1 MIKVTFALALMHIG
15 LNLTLSKSENKL
27 KLILNNINKYEGLE
41 ECRRLIQA
49 GFEQNN
55 IGPIQAF
62 GLMLSM
68 LSKILSI
75 IGFLITIT
83 LYLCYITQ

>member
-1 MIKVTFALALMHIG
+1 MYIG
-15 LNLTLSKSENKL
+15 LNLTLSKSKDKL
-27 KLILNNINKYEGLE
+27 KLIFSSVNKYEGLE

-49 GFEQNN
+49 GLEQNN

-62 GLMLSM
+62 GLMLNV

-75 IGFLITIT
+75 IGFLITIA
-83 LYLCYITQ
+83 LYLRYITQ